1 MEKITGKNNE
11 IIKGVK
17 KLFTSSKERRAQGL
31 FVLEGARLV
40 FDVLNSF
47 YEVEIF
53 LITES
58 ANERYFEKSVLM
70 QRKSK
75 ASYFISDTL
84 SQKLS
89 ETKNSQG
96 IFAVCKMKNDNN
108 VLQNGKKYIA
118 DQAQMILDLFPDTK
132 KVGAL
137 YCSAEANSQY
147 QVDGVKEAL
156 EKKGVSCTF
165 YSFADSNDIATVAKK
180 AASESDVIYVPTD
193 NTAADNGSV
202 IDAACKAANTPIIA
216 GEEGIFKSTNAVAT
230 LSISFYN
237 LGQKAGAMAYEIL
250 TKGTDPATMNV
261 QQSDELTYYYNE
273 EQAKAFKAN
282 VPDNYEAY
290 NFSDAK

>member
-96 IFAVCKMKNDNN
+96 IFAVCKMKMIITLFKTAKSIL
-108 VLQNGKKYIA
+108 LQI
-118 DQAQMILDLFPDTK
+118 
-132 KVGAL
+132 
-137 YCSAEANSQY
+137 
-147 QVDGVKEAL
+147 
-156 EKKGVSCTF
+156 
-165 YSFADSNDIATVAKK
+165 
-180 AASESDVIYVPTD
+180 
-193 NTAADNGSV
+193 
-202 IDAACKAANTPIIA
+202 
-216 GEEGIFKSTNAVAT
+216 IFKTRA
-230 LSISFYN
+230 ISAQ
-237 LGQKAGAMAYEIL
+237 L
-250 TKGTDPATMNV
+250 
-261 QQSDELTYYYNE
+261 
-273 EQAKAFKAN
+273 
-282 VPDNYEAY
+282 
-290 NFSDAK
+290 

>member
-108 VLQNGKKYIA
+108 ALQNGKKYIA
-118 DQAQMILDLFPDTK
+118 TDNLQDPGNLGTVIRTAEALGIDGVIVGGGCDVYNPKVLRASMGSALRIEVIECLSLVPILNQAKSLKIKTYATSPDT
-132 KVGAL
+132 
-137 YCSAEANSQY
+137 S
-147 QVDGVKEAL
+147 
-156 EKKGVSCTF
+156 
-165 YSFADSNDIATVAKK
+165 AKK
-180 AASESDVIYVPTD
+180 
-193 NTAADNGSV
+193 
-202 IDAACKAANTPIIA
+202 
-216 GEEGIFKSTNAVAT
+216 
-230 LSISFYN
+230 
-237 LGQKAGAMAYEIL
+237 
-250 TKGTDPATMNV
+250 
-261 QQSDELTYYYNE
+261 
-273 EQAKAFKAN
+273 
-282 VPDNYEAY
+282 
-290 NFSDAK
+290 

>member
-70 QRKSK
+70 QKKSK

-108 VLQNGKKYIA
+108 ALQNGKKYIA
-118 DQAQMILDLFPDTK
+118 TDNLQDPGNLGTVIRTAEALGIGGVIVGGGCLSLVPILNQAKSLKIKTYATSPDTSAK
-132 KVGAL
+132 KINEIDF
-137 YCSAEANSQY
+137 SASCLCIIGNEAN
-147 QVDGVKEAL
+147 
-156 EKKGVSCTF
+156 GVSDEVMAMCDEKITIPMPGRAE
-165 YSFADSNDIATVAKK
+165 SLNAHVA
-180 AASESDVIYVPTD
+180 AAI
-193 NTAADNGSV
+193 
-202 IDAACKAANTPIIA
+202 
-216 GEEGIFKSTNAVAT
+216 
-230 LSISFYN
+230 
-237 LGQKAGAMAYEIL
+237 
-250 TKGTDPATMNV
+250 TMWEM
-261 QQSDELTYYYNE
+261 QR
-273 EQAKAFKAN
+273 
-282 VPDNYEAY
+282 
-290 NFSDAK
+290 

>member
-53 LITES
+53 LIT
-58 ANERYFEKSVLM
+58 

-75 ASYFISDTL
+75 SSYFISDTL

-108 VLQNGKKYIA
+108 ALQNGKKYIA
-118 DQAQMILDLFPDTK
+118 TDNLQDPGNLGTVIRTAEALGIGGVIVGGGCDVYNPKVLRASMGSALRIEVIECLSLVPILNQAKSLKIKTYATSPDTSAK
-132 KVGAL
+132 KINEIDF
-137 YCSAEANSQY
+137 SASCLCVIGNEAN
-147 QVDGVKEAL
+147 
-156 EKKGVSCTF
+156 GVSDEVMAMCDEKITIPMPGRAE
-165 YSFADSNDIATVAKK
+165 SLNAHVA
-180 AASESDVIYVPTD
+180 AAI
-193 NTAADNGSV
+193 
-202 IDAACKAANTPIIA
+202 
-216 GEEGIFKSTNAVAT
+216 
-230 LSISFYN
+230 
-237 LGQKAGAMAYEIL
+237 
-250 TKGTDPATMNV
+250 TMWEM
-261 QQSDELTYYYNE
+261 QR
-273 EQAKAFKAN
+273 
-282 VPDNYEAY
+282 
-290 NFSDAK
+290 

>member
-58 ANERYFEKSVLM
+58 
-70 QRKSK
+70 KSK
-75 ASYFISDTL
+75 SSYFISDTL

-108 VLQNGKKYIA
+108 ALQNGKKYIA
-118 DQAQMILDLFPDTK
+118 TDNLQDPGNLGTVIRTAEALGIGGVIVGGGCDVYNPKVLRASMGSALRIEVIECLSLVPILNQAKSLKIKTYATSPDTSAK
-132 KVGAL
+132 KINEIDF
-137 YCSAEANSQY
+137 SASCLCVIGNEAN
-147 QVDGVKEAL
+147 
-156 EKKGVSCTF
+156 GVSDEVMAMCDEKITIPMPGRAE
-165 YSFADSNDIATVAKK
+165 SLNAHVA
-180 AASESDVIYVPTD
+180 AAI
-193 NTAADNGSV
+193 
-202 IDAACKAANTPIIA
+202 
-216 GEEGIFKSTNAVAT
+216 
-230 LSISFYN
+230 
-237 LGQKAGAMAYEIL
+237 
-250 TKGTDPATMNV
+250 TMWEM
-261 QQSDELTYYYNE
+261 QR
-273 EQAKAFKAN
+273 
-282 VPDNYEAY
+282 
-290 NFSDAK
+290 

>member
-108 VLQNGKKYIA
+108 ALQNGKKYIA
-118 DQAQMILDLFPDTK
+118 TDNLQDPGNLGTVIRT
-132 KVGAL
+132 
-137 YCSAEANSQY
+137 AEALGI
-147 QVDGVKEAL
+147 DGVIVGGGCDVYNPKVLRASMGSALRIEVIECLSLVPILNQAKSLKIKTDTSAKKINEIDFSTSCLCVIGNEAN
-156 EKKGVSCTF
+156 GVSDEVMAMCDEKITIPMPGRAE
-165 YSFADSNDIATVAKK
+165 SLNAHVA
-180 AASESDVIYVPTD
+180 AAI
-193 NTAADNGSV
+193 
-202 IDAACKAANTPIIA
+202 
-216 GEEGIFKSTNAVAT
+216 
-230 LSISFYN
+230 
-237 LGQKAGAMAYEIL
+237 
-250 TKGTDPATMNV
+250 TMWEM
-261 QQSDELTYYYNE
+261 QR
-273 EQAKAFKAN
+273 
-282 VPDNYEAY
+282 
-290 NFSDAK
+290 

>member
-108 VLQNGKKYIA
+108 ALKNGKKYIA
-118 DQAQMILDLFPDTK
+118 TDNLQDPGNLGTVIRTAEALGIGGVIVGGGCDVYNPKVLRASMGSALRIEVIECLNLVPILNQAKSLKIKTYATSPDTCAK
-132 KVGAL
+132 KINEIDFSDSCLCVIGN
-137 YCSAEANSQY
+137 EAN
-147 QVDGVKEAL
+147 
-156 EKKGVSCTF
+156 GVSDEVMAMCDEKITIPMPGRAE
-165 YSFADSNDIATVAKK
+165 SLNAHVA
-180 AASESDVIYVPTD
+180 AAI
-193 NTAADNGSV
+193 
-202 IDAACKAANTPIIA
+202 
-216 GEEGIFKSTNAVAT
+216 
-230 LSISFYN
+230 
-237 LGQKAGAMAYEIL
+237 
-250 TKGTDPATMNV
+250 TMWEM
-261 QQSDELTYYYNE
+261 QR
-273 EQAKAFKAN
+273 
-282 VPDNYEAY
+282 
-290 NFSDAK
+290 